1 MITILLIDH
10 SFDCERNVRSV
21 LSALPADSFQ
31 IEHGTGYRAILQ
43 GFRSQS
49 ADVCVID
56 SCAGNELK
64 LLAQARSL
72 RRSLP
77 IIVVTDNDANTVV
90 AAIRN
95 GAADCLLRDQ
105 LTPANIERSIC
116 CVVEQARS
124 AALQSERERR
134 YLALFDSVEEIIYTH
149 DLENNITS
157 MNPAGL
163 RILGYALPEI
173 SKLEVSAIVDVASQP
188 TVSGAIKLLLDA
200 QMPTMNKV
208 RLVMKSGEPLI
219 VEMNAHPIYQQ
230 GKPVEVQVLAR
241 VITKPRAL
249 TLTTTAILSI
259 PIAGQHRF
267 HSRPGPPDRAP
278 PKNCLA

>member
-1 MITILLIDH
+1 
-10 SFDCERNVRSV
+10 
-21 LSALPADSFQ
+21 
-31 IEHGTGYRAILQ
+31 
-43 GFRSQS
+43 
-49 ADVCVID
+49 
-56 SCAGNELK
+56 
-64 LLAQARSL
+64 
-72 RRSLP
+72 LP

-241 VITKPRAL
+241 VLTKPRAL
-249 TLTTTAILSI
+249 HADHYSDSI
-259 PIAGQHRF
+259 YSYRAAASLPLEAWAAG
-267 HSRPGPPDRAP
+267 SRAS
-278 PKNCLA
+278 